1 MDKPRLLMAMRG
13 DFLGEPSKGGLFF
26 SKDIALYLSKF
37 IDVYLVGKDDKE
49 NKKGYWREK
58 KIEGTTFPFLDPY
71 INKQFVG
78 RPFDTFISV
87 RKAWKEIEKT
97 NPDIVYLQE
106 MDFLPLA
113 KLGKPTILHI
123 HGCYKEMLAL
133 HYPRL
138 WKLRRNIP
146 NWFPN
151 YIQGLFH
158 LFLIKRYLPYLNKIL
173 VSANKSQIAYLKEKE
188 PLLGEK
194 TLFVPLLLDTDM
206 FFPMDKLE
214 ARRILKLPEDHF
226 IVLFVG
232 GLDPLKAP
240 HILIQ
245 AFKIFNERS
254 PNSLLLLIGKGTL
267 ENKLRTL
274 AEKLELEKN
283 VKFLGKIS
291 HSDLPIYYNASDVF
305 VLPSF
310 YEGIS
315 LVSLEAL
322 SCGIPIVVTSAIG
335 ASEFIQ
341 PGVQGFIVEEGDV
354 ESLALALHQAVKLP
368 PETRRLCRE
377 IALQFSK
384 EQVGKLVK
392 DILLDLLPQ

>member
-1 MDKPRLLMAMRG
+1 ML
-13 DFLGEPSKGGLFF
+13 FL
-26 SKDIALYLSKF
+26 
-37 IDVYLVGKDDKE
+37 
-49 NKKGYWREK
+49 R
-58 KIEGTTFPFLDPY
+58 
-71 INKQFVG
+71 
-78 RPFDTFISV
+78 
-87 RKAWKEIEKT
+87 
-97 NPDIVYLQE
+97 
-106 MDFLPLA
+106 
-113 KLGKPTILHI
+113 
-123 HGCYKEMLAL
+123 
-133 HYPRL
+133 YPKL
-138 WKLRRNIP
+138 WKHRKNIP
-146 NWFPN
+146 NWLPN
-151 YIQGLFH
+151 YIQGFFH
-158 LFLIKRYLPYLNKIL
+158 LSLIKRYLPYLNKIL
-173 VSANKSQIAYLKEKE
+173 VSANKSQISYLKGKE
-188 PLLGEK
+188 PLFGEK

-206 FFPMDKLE
+206 FSPMDKLE
-214 ARRILKLPEDHF
+214 ARRILKIPEDHF
-226 IVLFVG
+226 VLLFVG
-232 GLDPLKAP
+232 SFDPLKAP
-240 HILIQ
+240 DILIQ
-245 AFKIFNERS
+245 AFKIFNEQN

-291 HSDLPIYYNASDVF
+291 HNDLPVYYNASDVF

-341 PGVQGFIVEEGDV
+341 PGVQGFKVEEGDV
-354 ESLALALHQAVKLP
+354 ESLAFALHQAVKLP

-392 DILLDLLPQ
+392 DILLSLLPQ